1 MNNTIYT
8 LLLKVIL
15 FKLVPDSR
23 GAPDLRKVSIL
34 GGFLP
39 TPVFLPGES
48 HGQRDLVGC
57 GLWGCKELD
66 RTKQLT
72 HTLC

>member
-15 FKLVPDSR
+15 LNLVPDSR
-23 GAPDLRKVSIL
+23 GAPDLRKVSIFFA
-34 GGFLP
+34 FLP

-57 GLWGCKELD
+57 GFWGCKELD
-66 RTKQLT
+66 TTKQLT